1 MKLAAWL
8 ERIGVEHPRGV
19 LDGLERV
26 ARVAGR
32 AGVNPPAPRSV
43 IVAGT
48 NGKGSTSVFLEQ
60 LLLAGGDTVG
70 TTLSPHLA
78 RFNER
83 VRIDGAEAA
92 DRELTAAFES
102 IERARG
108 DTALNYFEY
117 AILAA
122 LRIFRTRGVD
132 TAVLEVGLGG
142 RLDATNVVDA
152 DVAVIVSVG
161 LDHQQYLGDTREA
174 IAREKAGVLRAG
186 RPVVYGERDVPDA
199 VRARARALGAPLFVY
214 GRDYA
219 ETVDARGW
227 SVRLAGGRAVRA
239 AAPPRIPTCN
249 AATAVQ
255 ALALLDPN
263 FDAAAV
269 EAACRRAVVPGRLET
284 VRAAGRRWLLDT
296 AHNAHAASFVAPR
309 LPDRIGCAVL
319 AMLEDKD
326 PPGVVAPLLPRVAQW
341 IVTDNRMPRGLS
353 AERLG
358 ARLEG
363 VLSPTVVAGPEA
375 ALDAARSTTR
385 ANDVIL
391 VCGSFDLVACARARL
406 VC

>member
-1 MKLAAWL
+1 M
-8 ERIGVEHPRGV
+8 

-32 AGVNPPAPRSV
+32 AGANPPAPRSV

-70 TTLSPHLA
+70 TTLSPHLV

-83 VRIDGAEAA
+83 VRIDGAEAT
-92 DRELTAAFES
+92 DQELASAFES

-108 DTALNYFEY
+108 DSALNYFEY
-117 AILAA
+117 AILA
-122 LRIFRTRGVD
+122 RCEPSDPGRD

-174 IAREKAGVLRAG
+174 IAAEKAGVLRTG
-186 RPVVYGERDVPDA
+186 RPIVYGERDVPDA
-199 VRARARALGAPLFVY
+199 VRSRAGALGAPLFVY

-227 SVRLAGGRAVRA
+227 TVRLAGGRTVRTA
-239 AAPPRIPTCN
+239 SPPQVPTCN

-255 ALALLDPN
+255 TLALLDPD

-269 EAACRRAVVPGRLET
+269 EAACRRAAVPGRLET
-284 VRAAGRRWLLDT
+284 VHAAGRHCCSIRRQRPRGGLR
-296 AHNAHAASFVAPR
+296 AHPCGPHR
-309 LPDRIGCAVL
+309 CAVL
-319 AMLEDKD
+319 RMLGTR
-326 PPGVVAPLLPRVAQW
+326 PARRRGPLLPASR
-341 IVTDNRMPRGLS
+341 N
-353 AERLG
+353 
-358 ARLEG
+358 
-363 VLSPTVVAGPEA
+363 
-375 ALDAARSTTR
+375 
-385 ANDVIL
+385 
-391 VCGSFDLVACARARL
+391 GS
-406 VC
+406 